1 MAILS
6 DYQEEEQHHQSSSF
20 SFNAILDPSNPLE
33 FLESAF
39 NFASQ
44 NSNLFKSDSAEKDIM
59 VLVHSIK
66 ERTKAIAEEEE
77 RLKEAKKVAKKEQ
90 EEKKKEKDNKL
101 VPNEGNGLDMENYS
115 WGQSLQEITIN
126 VPVPQGTKSRLV
138 VCDIKNKYL
147 KVGLKGQVPI
157 IDGELFKAVK
167 VDDCIW
173 SLEDE
178 KAISILMSKREQ
190 CEWWKSLLKGD
201 PEINTQ
207 KVEPETSKLS
217 DLDSE
222 TRSVVEKM
230 MFDQRQKQ
238 LGRPTS
244 DDMQKQQ
251 MMKQFMAQNPN
262 MDFLGTKFT

>member
-44 NSNLFKSDSAEKDIM
+44 KSNLFKSDSAEKDIM

-66 ERTKAIAEEEE
+66 ERTKKAAE
-77 RLKEAKKVAKKEQ
+77 KEQ
-90 EEKKKEKDNKL
+90 EEKQKEKDNKL

-138 VCDIKNKYL
+138 LCDIKNKYL

>member
-44 NSNLFKSDSAEKDIM
+44 KSNLFKSDSAEKDIM

-66 ERTKAIAEEEE
+66 ERTKKAAE
-77 RLKEAKKVAKKEQ
+77 KEQ
-90 EEKKKEKDNKL
+90 EEKQKEKDNKL

-138 VCDIKNKYL
+138 LCDIKNKYL

-251 MMKQFMAQNPN
+251 MIKQFMAQNPN

>member
-44 NSNLFKSDSAEKDIM
+44 KSNLFKSDSAEKDIM

-66 ERTKAIAEEEE
+66 ERTKKAAE
-77 RLKEAKKVAKKEQ
+77 KEQ
-90 EEKKKEKDNKL
+90 EEKQKEKDNKL

-138 VCDIKNKYL
+138 LCDIKNKYL

-190 CEWWKSLLKGD
+190 CECWKSLLKGD